1 MRRSGARWCCEC
13 QKGCCLLEPDPRVMA
28 ARTLMAQQLV
38 RAFGMQWSDVRAFYV
53 RSLPTRKVGG
63 WATTAAA
70 TKAGQ
75 AEYGPGA
82 AGAFALD
89 ETCTVPFAYLEM
101 RGEERADRLMARFV
115 ETARATAHGG
125 VPFTPKTRKQRTKN
139 KTAKAAA

>member
-75 AEYGPGA
+75 AANGPGA
-82 AGAFALD
+82 AARGCVCFGRDVHGAVRLFGD
-89 ETCTVPFAYLEM
+89 E
-101 RGEERADRLMARFV
+101 G
-115 ETARATAHGG
+115 
-125 VPFTPKTRKQRTKN
+125 
-139 KTAKAAA
+139 

>member
-1 MRRSGARWCCEC
+1 MGGGHGGSGTNGRAASLDLAFLVPDEEIAAFLARGAEDRDAEKRRTLVLRVPEG
-13 QKGCCLLEPDPRVMA
+13 LLEPDPRVMA

-75 AEYGPGA
+75 AEHGPGA

-89 ETCTVPFAYLEM
+89 ETCTVPFA
-101 RGEERADRLMARFV
+101 
-115 ETARATAHGG
+115 
-125 VPFTPKTRKQRTKN
+125 
-139 KTAKAAA
+139 

>member
-1 MRRSGARWCCEC
+1 
-13 QKGCCLLEPDPRVMA
+13 
-28 ARTLMAQQLV
+28 MAQQLV

-75 AEYGPGA
+75 AEHGPGA

-101 RGEERADRLMARFV
+101 RGEERADRVMARFV

-125 VPFTPKTRKQRTKN
+125 VPFTPKTRT
-139 KTAKAAA
+139 